1 MYRNLDMTALRSFV
15 AVADTGGVTRAAGK
29 LHVTQSAVSM
39 QLKRLEIMLDTEL
52 MERSGRGVSLTA
64 QGEQLL
70 GYGRRMLALNDE
82 AWGRLTHD
90 AFEGDINLGVPH
102 DIIYPHIPE
111 ILRHFA
117 TDFPRVNVKLN
128 CGGSLDLKED
138 LEHGRADIILTTET
152 GADAEA
158 EAELLQRTPLRWYS
172 VASGEVWKK
181 RPFQLAYQPTCIF
194 RGEVITAL
202 DRHDITW
209 DMPFSSYDN
218 QNIMAFVSADL
229 AITSVLEGTN
239 NPDWDVIP
247 AEAGLPPL
255 PNYGIFMYIAE
266 GGQDMLVQELARFIR
281 LIMAKTAH

>member
-15 AVADTGGVTRAAGK
+15 TVADTGGVTRAAGK

-39 QLKRLEIMLDTEL
+39 QLKRLEIMLDTAL
-52 MERSGRGVSLTA
+52 MERSGRGISLTA

-90 AFEGDINLGVPH
+90 AFEGDINLGVPP

-128 CGGSLDLKED
+128 CKMSLDLKED
-138 LEHGRADIILTTET
+138 LAHGRADIILTTET
-152 GADAEA
+152 KGDAD
-158 EAELLQRTPLRWYS
+158 AELLQRAPLRWYG
-172 VASGEVWKK
+172 AAGGAVWKK

-194 RGEVITAL
+194 RSEAIAAL
-202 DRHDITW
+202 DQNDITW
-209 DMPFSSYDN
+209 DIPFSSYDN

-229 AITSVLEGTN
+229 AITAVLEGTN
-239 NPDWDVIP
+239 NPDWDEIP
-247 AEAGLPPL
+247 ADAGLPPL
-255 PNYGIFMYIAE
+255 PNYGIFMYVAE
-266 GGQDMLVQELARFIR
+266 GSHDMLVKELARIIR
-281 LIMAKTAH
+281 LMMAKTAH

>member
-15 AVADTGGVTRAAGK
+15 TVADTGGVTRAAGK

-39 QLKRLEIMLDTEL
+39 QLKRLEIMLDTAL
-52 MERSGRGVSLTA
+52 MERSGRGISLTA

-90 AFEGDINLGVPH
+90 AFEGDINLGVPP

-128 CGGSLDLKED
+128 FDATLDLKED
-138 LEHGRADIILTTET
+138 LAHGRADIILTTET
-152 GADAEA
+152 KGDAD
-158 EAELLQRTPLRWYS
+158 AELLQRAPLRWYG
-172 VASGEVWKK
+172 AAGGAVWKK

-194 RGEVITAL
+194 RGEAIAAL
-202 DRHDITW
+202 DQHDITW
-209 DMPFSSYDN
+209 DIPFSSYDN

-229 AITSVLEGTN
+229 AITAVLEGTN
-239 NPDWDVIP
+239 NPDWDEIP
-247 AEAGLPPL
+247 ADAGLPPL
-255 PNYGIFMYIAE
+255 PNYGIFMYVAE
-266 GGQDMLVQELARFIR
+266 GSHDMLVQELARIIR
-281 LIMAKTAH
+281 LMMAKTAH

>member
-15 AVADTGGVTRAAGK
+15 TVADTGGVTRAAGK

-39 QLKRLEIMLDTEL
+39 QLKRLENLLDTDL
-52 MERSGRGVSLTA
+52 IERSGRGISLTA

-90 AFEGDINLGVPH
+90 AYEGDINLGVPP

-111 ILRHFA
+111 VLHHFA
-117 TDFPRVNVKLN
+117 TDFPRVNVKLT
-128 CGGSLDLKED
+128 CEPSLALKEN
-138 LEHGRADIILTTET
+138 LAHGQADIILTTET
-152 GADAEA
+152 KTDANT
-158 EAELLQRTPLRWYS
+158 ELLQRTPLRWYGA
-172 VASGEVWKK
+172 VGGEVWKK
-181 RPFQLAYQPTCIF
+181 RPVQLAYQPSCIF
-194 RGEVITAL
+194 RSEAIATL
-202 DRHDITW
+202 DQHDITW
-209 DMPFSSYDN
+209 DIPINSNDY

-229 AITSVLEGTN
+229 AITAVLEGTH
-239 NPDWDVIP
+239 NPNWEIIP
-247 AEAGLPPL
+247 ADAGLPPL
-255 PNYGIFMYIAE
+255 PNYGIHMYIAE